1 MARDRVPSG
10 PILQRAYGVLDKYQ
24 ISRTFFIKTD
34 QKDCETR
41 EPAEE
46 AYDVATTEKATT
58 TVDSSIDET
67 KPKKKST
74 TVEISSSTTAK
85 ELVQRD
91 AQNLISS
98 NDLKNE
104 TV

>member
-1 MARDRVPSG
+1 MARDRIPSG

-46 AYDVATTEKATT
+46 AYDVTTAKATT
-58 TVDSSIDET
+58 TVAENSSSSNEIND
-67 KPKKKST
+67 KPAKKKST
-74 TVEISSSTTAK
+74 ISEASSTTAK

-91 AQNLISS
+91 AEQNVI
-98 NDLKNE
+98 
-104 TV
+104 V

>member
-1 MARDRVPSG
+1 MARDRIPSG

-46 AYDVATTEKATT
+46 AYDVTTAKGTTT
-58 TVDSSIDET
+58 TVAENSSSSNEIND
-67 KPKKKST
+67 KPAKKKST
-74 TVEISSSTTAK
+74 ISEASSTTAK

-91 AQNLISS
+91 AEQNVI
-98 NDLKNE
+98 
-104 TV
+104 V